1 MVFDMR
7 QSPAKLRD
15 FGLVGDAWARPGI
28 LNDLVVRSI
37 IEVI

>member
-15 FGLVGDAWARPGI
+15 FGLVGDVGLGQEYSTA
-28 LNDLVVRSI
+28 
-37 IEVI
+37 